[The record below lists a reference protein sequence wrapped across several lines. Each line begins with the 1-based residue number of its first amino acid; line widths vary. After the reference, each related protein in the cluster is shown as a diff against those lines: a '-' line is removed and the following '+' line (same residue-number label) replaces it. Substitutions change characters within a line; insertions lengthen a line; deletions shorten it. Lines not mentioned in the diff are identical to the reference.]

1 MTENEVRAKVVSI
14 AQGFYGCRESDGSH
28 RRIIDIYNRN
38 KPLPRG
44 YPMTYTDAWCA
55 CFVSVVS
62 IQSGFTDIMP
72 KECGCGKMIELY
84 KRLGRWQENDAYR
97 PAPGDVIFYD
107 WSDTGN
113 GDNTSAPDHVG
124 ILVSV
129 SGNTM
134 KVIEGNMSNAVGYR
148 NIAINGRYIRGFGLP
163 DYASKAST
171 TKPDSGT
178 ENAQNPGVAVGDI
191 VDFGGAVHYVSA
203 NDTNAHACKPGKAKV
218 TQISAGGKHPYHLI
232 HEPGGGSTVY
242 GWVDAVDIQQAAAP
256 APQITE
262 GSTVRV
268 KEGAKTYTGGGL
280 ASFVYD
286 RDHTVKEISGDRAVI
301 TFGGV
306 VVAAVKLAD
315 LTLV

>member
-1 MTENEVRAKVVSI
+1 MTENEVRATVVAI
-14 AQGFYGCRESDGSH
+14 AQGFNGCRESDGSH
-28 RRIIDIYNRN
+28 RKIIDIYNGN

-62 IQSGFTDIMP
+62 IQAGFTDIMP

-84 KRLGRWQENDAYR
+84 KGLGRWQESDAYR

-113 GDNTSAPDHVG
+113 GDNMNAPDHVG
-124 ILVSV
+124 IVVSV
-129 SGNTM
+129 SGNTT

-148 NIAINGRYIRGFGLP
+148 TIAINGRYIRGFGLP
-163 DYASKAST
+163 DYASKADGT
-171 TKPDSGT
+171 PDKEETARPAAGL
-178 ENAQNPGVAVGDI
+178 AVGDI
-191 VDFGGAVHYVSA
+191 VDFAGAVHYASA
-203 NDTNAHACKPGKAKV
+203 NDTNAYACKPGKAKV
-218 TQISAGGKHPYHLI
+218 TQICAGAKHPYHLVN
-232 HEPGGGSTVY
+232 EPGGGSSVY
-242 GWVDAVDIQQAAAP
+242 GWVNSADIRQAAP
-256 APQITE
+256 AVPQITA

-268 KEGAKTYTGGGL
+268 KEGAKTYTGGTL
-280 ASFVYD
+280 AAFVYG
-286 RDHTVKEISGDRAVI
+286 REHTVKEISGDRAVI
-301 TFGGV
+301 TYGGV